1 MTNARG
7 TSEGTS
13 QEAGT
18 ERARSAIR
26 AARQEDVPNH
36 PPPKTHVFATNATRS
51 FWLVG
56 LNTARLLPTQNPL
69 RPHEVAPGATSCGSL
84 FYYTL
89 QPSSA
94 CRFDI
99 STRDRKEMETA
110 QEGQRRSA
118 FGKKR

>member
-69 RPHEVAPGATSCGSL
+69 PPHEVAPAPTSCGSL
-84 FYYTL
+84 FYSPR

-99 STRDRKEMETA
+99 SARYRTA
-110 QEGQRRSA
+110 MQTAHEGIRRSTYQ
-118 FGKKR
+118 